1 MTCEIFVSRRVL
13 ALHMLL
19 VRQPPPKSRGHML
32 RTKITTGRSD
42 PKDRTVRG
50 GDTDGPRMRRII

>member
-1 MTCEIFVSRRVL
+1 VRFIVFQRVL
-13 ALHMLL
+13 EVHMLL
-19 VRQPPPKSRGHML
+19 VRKPPPKARGHML

-42 PKDRTVRG
+42 PKGRTVRG